1 MVKNSYIRIREKS
14 TQEKFK
20 EIGLKVQKGLV
31 KFAYYGIDNNIGYF
45 YYLKLK

>member
-1 MVKNSYIRIREKS
+1 MVKNSYIRISEKS
-14 TQEKFK
+14 TQAKFK
-20 EIGLKVQKGLV
+20 EIGDKVQKGLL